1 MIHVSGISFRCIY
14 VPFFVAFLL
23 GLGKSMTTPAN
34 GAASLNDLGI
44 QQLVEVKEKHFG
56 VRSGYRFEIL
66 ARSNPFYLERP
77 ERNGEDAATVPI
89 MSNRLYVLGEAGN
102 YGMGMGVMRH
112 TAGLVYTRTNFLAG
126 PPLDRFDH
134 ATQTFFLDNTYLR
147 TGNWALGA
155 GIRGT
160 RIVNTAD
167 GEKDYSGRT
176 PNVSIGKL
184 FQPGTRQS
192 LWVRWRSSLT
202 FSEVYI
208 EPNSESTDTK
218 LIKTF
223 WPEDR
228 LNHWSSGLG
237 LTHGWAFSKNW
248 TLDSR
253 GSFDL
258 SRYSKGANEDR
269 NDTLLVLG
277 TAIQWDFLR
286 YFSMAGFLDYSHRFS
301 NLDKYSF
308 SNWDGGVRLNADIG
322 F

>member
-1 MIHVSGISFRCIY
+1 MIHVSGIFIRRIFALFI
-14 VPFFVAFLL
+14 VPFLL
-23 GLGKSMTTPAN
+23 GLGKTVTIPAN
-34 GAASLNDLGI
+34 GAASLNDLGL
-44 QQLVEVKEKHFG
+44 QQLVEVKEKQFG

-66 ARSNPFYLERP
+66 TRSNPFYLEGP
-77 ERNGEDAATVPI
+77 VGDAANVPI

-102 YGMGMGVMRH
+102 YGMGMGVMKH
-112 TAGLVYTRTNFLAG
+112 TAGLVYTRTKFLAEL
-126 PPLDRFDH
+126 LDGFNHD
-134 ATQTFFLDNTYLR
+134 TQTFFLDNTYLR
-147 TGNWALGA
+147 TGNWALSA

-167 GEKDYSGRT
+167 GEKDYSGWT

-192 LWVRWRSSLT
+192 VWIRWRNSLT
-202 FSEVYI
+202 ISEI
-208 EPNSESTDTK
+208 TGLAFGGLTD
-218 LIKTF
+218 
-223 WPEDR
+223 DR

-253 GSFDL
+253 GSLDL
-258 SRYSKGANEDR
+258 SRYSNGANQDR
-269 NDTLLVLG
+269 DDTLLNLG

-286 YFSMAGFLDYSHRFS
+286 YFSVSGFLDYSRRFS

-308 SNWDGGVRLNADIG
+308 SNLDGGVRLNADIG

>member
-1 MIHVSGISFRCIY
+1 MIHMSAILFRRISMLFI
-14 VPFFVAFLL
+14 VAFLL
-23 GLGKSMTTPAN
+23 GLGKTVTIPAN
-34 GAASLNDLGI
+34 GAASLNDLGL
-44 QQLVEVKEKHFG
+44 QQLVEVKEKQFG

-66 ARSNPFYLERP
+66 ARSNPFYLDI
-77 ERNGEDAATVPI
+77 NGGDAANVPI

-102 YGMGMGVMRH
+102 YGIGMGVMKH
-112 TAGLVYTRTNFLAG
+112 TAGLVYTRTNFMSGL
-126 PPLDRFDH
+126 LDVFDH
-134 ATQTFFLDNTYLR
+134 DTQTFFLDNTYLR
-147 TGNWALGA
+147 TGNWALSA

-167 GEKDYSGRT
+167 GEKDYSGWT

-192 LWVRWRSSLT
+192 LWIRWRNSLT
-202 FSEVYI
+202 FSEITGLAVDGS
-208 EPNSESTDTK
+208 PFKGLTD
-218 LIKTF
+218 
-223 WPEDR
+223 DR

-237 LTHGWAFSKNW
+237 FTHGWAFAKNW

-253 GSFDL
+253 GSLDL
-258 SRYSKGANEDR
+258 SQYSKGANQDR
-269 NDTLLVLG
+269 NDKLLNLG

-286 YFSMAGFLDYSHRFS
+286 YFSMAGFLDYSRRFS

>member
-1 MIHVSGISFRCIY
+1 MIHMSAILFRRISMLFI
-14 VPFFVAFLL
+14 VAFLL
-23 GLGKSMTTPAN
+23 GLGKTVTIPAN
-34 GAASLNDLGI
+34 GAASLNDLGL
-44 QQLVEVKEKHFG
+44 QQLVEVKEKQFG

-66 ARSNPFYLERP
+66 ARSNPFYLDI
-77 ERNGEDAATVPI
+77 NGGDAANVPI

-102 YGMGMGVMRH
+102 YGIGMGVMKH
-112 TAGLVYTRTNFLAG
+112 TAGLVYNRTNFMSGL
-126 PPLDRFDH
+126 LDVFDH
-134 ATQTFFLDNTYLR
+134 DTQTFFLDNTYLR
-147 TGNWALGA
+147 TGNWALSA

-167 GEKDYSGRT
+167 GEKDYSGWT

-192 LWVRWRSSLT
+192 LWIRWRNSLT
-202 FSEVYI
+202 FSEITGLAVDGS
-208 EPNSESTDTK
+208 PFKGLTD
-218 LIKTF
+218 
-223 WPEDR
+223 DR

-237 LTHGWAFSKNW
+237 FTHGWAFAKNW

-253 GSFDL
+253 GSLDL
-258 SRYSKGANEDR
+258 SQYSKGANQDR
-269 NDTLLVLG
+269 NDKLLNLG

-286 YFSMAGFLDYSHRFS
+286 YFSMAGFLDYSRRFS

-308 SNWDGGVRLNADIG
+308 SKWDGGVRLNADIG